1 MEALKKL
8 AEREQVSQAKLNI
21 GGLRNLLD
29 SVLLQM
35 LQTDWLRYSLS
46 NS

>member
-21 GGLRNLLD
+21 GGLRNLLY
-29 SVLLQM
+29 SVL